1 MSEWAVGWL
10 LLGVAAL
17 VFAGG
22 FGLRWQ
28 VGRADETDRAARLTL
43 ALRAS
48 APGRFI
54 YGPLDD
60 RPRGD
65 GRPRTALDGDELDQF
80 FVMPTI
86 IIGAGLCL
94 VAVFLLFLDL
104 VNR

>member
-22 FGLRWQ
+22 FGLRWY
-28 VGRADETDRAARLTL
+28 VGRAGETDRAARLSL

-60 RPRGD
+60 RPR
-65 GRPRTALDGDELDQF
+65 TALDGDELDQF
-80 FVMPTI
+80 LVMPTI

-94 VAVFLLFLDL
+94 VAVFLVFLDL